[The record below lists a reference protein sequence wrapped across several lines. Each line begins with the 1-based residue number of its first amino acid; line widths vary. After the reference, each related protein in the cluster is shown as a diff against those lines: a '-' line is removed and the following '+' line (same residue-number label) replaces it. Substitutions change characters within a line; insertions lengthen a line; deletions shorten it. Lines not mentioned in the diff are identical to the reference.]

1 MIARLPGGKIE
12 VRSRRHSDFRPNDDL
27 SDLEALVRAQ
37 RIEQWPVQAI
47 NADGRRLRK
56 HSTTKKQELRRAIAN
71 FRILVPIV
79 VDPTGKILAGR
90 ARWEIAIELGLREV
104 PVIVVSHLSGS
115 EKRLYAIA
123 DNRLQELAAWD
134 MDELKVELKEVHIAD
149 PELDLNL
156 SGFETPD
163 IDRIFGL
170 TDGVTDEDD
179 SVVHLKDRAIS
190 HEGDLWLLGC
200 HKVYC
205 GSALENAS
213 YNTIM
218 ERERAQMVVTDPPY
232 NVSINGHVRT
242 AGTAHREFVAASGEM
257 SEQQFTEFLRR
268 FLKCMREVSEDG
280 AIVYIFMDHAH
291 SLELQAAAYPLFG
304 KQKALCVWAKDAA
317 GMGSFYRS
325 QHELVFVYKNGTARH
340 INNFNLGEKGRYR
353 TNVWRYPGAN
363 TGHDRRDA
371 LEMHPTVKPAAMFV
385 DAMLDCSH
393 RGGIVLDCFGGSGVT
408 LIAAERTQRVARVIE
423 LDPLYVDLMIRRWQS
438 FTGRTAIHAAT
449 GMTFAEREIRLKETE

>member
-12 VRSRRHSDFRPNDDL
+12 IRRRRRADFDSNNDV
-27 SDLEALVRAQ
+27 SDLEALVKSQ
-37 RIEQWPVQAI
+37 RIEHWPIEAI
-47 NADGRRLRK
+47 NVGPRRLRR
-56 HSTTKKQELRRAIAN
+56 HSAPKQQALSRAIAH
-71 FRILVPIV
+71 FRVLAPIV
-79 VDPTGKILAGR
+79 VDRTGNLLAGR
-90 ARWEIAIELGLREV
+90 GRLASASELKLREV
-104 PVIVVSHLSGS
+104 PVIVVSHLSES

-134 MDELKVELKEVHIAD
+134 MDELKVELKEISIAD

-163 IDRIFGL
+163 IDRILGL
-170 TDGVTDEDD
+170 TDGPVDEIDN
-179 SVVHLKDRAIS
+179 VPPLQTRAVS
-190 HEGDLWLLGC
+190 GEGHLWLLGS

-205 GSALENAS
+205 GSALEAAS
-213 YNTIM
+213 YAALM
-218 ERERAQMVVTDPPY
+218 HEERAQMVLTDPPY

-242 AGTAHREFVAASGEM
+242 TGTTHREFVAASGEM
-257 SEQQFTEFLRR
+257 SEQQFTDFLGR
-268 FLKCMREVSEDG
+268 FLKRVRELSEDG
-280 AIVYIFMDHAH
+280 AIVYVFMDHAH
-291 SLELQAAAYPLFG
+291 SLELQAAAYPIFG
-304 KQKALCVWAKDAA
+304 KHKTLCVWAKDAA

-325 QHELVFVYKNGTARH
+325 QHELVFVFKNGTGRH

-371 LEMHPTVKPAAMFV
+371 LEMHPTVKPVAMFV

-408 LIAAERTQRVARVIE
+408 LIAAERTQRIARVIE
-423 LDPLYVDLMIRRWQS
+423 LDPLYVDLMIRRWQA
-438 FTGRTAIHAAT
+438 FTGKAAIHAAT
-449 GMTFAEREIRLKETE
+449 GMTFAERETQLKEGQ